1 MKILL
6 VEDSK
11 VVLTMVK
18 DMLVNANFE
27 VFEAFDGK
35 EAVSFL
41 KSGNT
46 VDLILLDW
54 NMPNMNG
61 VEFLIFNSENKI
73 TDANIVMMTTENKPE
88 RIMEA
93 LELGA
98 SEYLMKPFTSDIL
111 LTKIEAL

>member
-1 MKILL
+1 MKVLL

-11 VVLTMVK
+11 MIVTMVK
-18 DMLVNANFE
+18 EMLVNASHE
-27 VFEAFDGK
+27 VFEASDGK
-35 EAVSFL
+35 ETVSFL
-41 KSGNT
+41 ESGNI

-61 VEFLIFNSENKI
+61 VEFLAYNSENKI
-73 TDANIVMMTTENKPE
+73 TEANIVMMTTENKPE